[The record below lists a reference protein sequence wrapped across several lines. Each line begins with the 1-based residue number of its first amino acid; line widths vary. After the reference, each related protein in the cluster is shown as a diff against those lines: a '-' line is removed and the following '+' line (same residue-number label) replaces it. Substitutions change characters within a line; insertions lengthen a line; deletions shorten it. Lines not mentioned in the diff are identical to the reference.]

1 MRAITAMDTV
11 TPEIAVTDITT
22 IPIMTEIATGIETA
36 TETETETVI
45 AALATETEAETG
57 TEAGTGTEIEITA
70 DAMRLPLTPLFQ
82 PVLHRVSP
90 LPART

>member
-22 IPIMTEIATGIETA
+22 IPIMTEIATGMETA
-36 TETETETVI
+36 TETETVI

-70 DAMRLPLTPLFQ
+70 DAMRLPLTPPFQ